1 MGGTPS
7 DSDQKKQRMVRI
19 YRPRPQ
25 RVARMLLAFA
35 LLLPVAALFQ
45 AIGITR
51 LTVFSTTALLVLAG
65 SVLFGALRP
74 VLIVGNHGL
83 GVVGL
88 FPADVNW
95 LTWPEI
101 TAITTEGSVVSLTT
115 TGKMVYQVQIDIRST
130 ALLRRMVA
138 KHAL

>member
-1 MGGTPS
+1 ML
-7 DSDQKKQRMVRI
+7 RV

-25 RVARMLLAFA
+25 KVARVLLAFA

-45 AIGITR
+45 AVGVTR
-51 LTVFSTTALLVLAG
+51 LAVGASFVLGILAAALV
-65 SVLFGALRP
+65 FGAFRP
-74 VLIVGNHGL
+74 VLIVGRHGL

-88 FPADVNW
+88 FPGEVHW

-101 TAITTEGSVVSLTT
+101 SAVTTDGAVVSLTT
-115 TGKMVYQVQIDIRST
+115 TGKMIYQVRIDIRSA
-130 ALLRRMVA
+130 ALLRRIVA